1 MAKCSLCGGRLDLEK
16 RCTLCG
22 LDNTKNDE
30 QYKRIINKNN
40 CDGKPL
46 THVHEHSQGEAEC
59 TKWQDTKTWIG
70 KKTSLSESG
79 NKKNLASLVG
89 IIVALV
95 GIFST
100 IYGFVED
107 AFYEEIRVDVAYETS
122 LKPGNYTAGT
132 HIPEGTY
139 TLTIDSGE
147 WGLVEI
153 QSWDDEEFYMDEC
166 FYMSPN
172 EDVVEGVWLGE
183 NHVLS
188 IPTGLTL
195 YIYSEDADPNGIFS
209 QINSQMEGYLISQT
223 SVAGVDFPAG
233 VYDIVF
239 DREYPDDKGN
249 VSYQIMDAETGLVM
263 MERSQIIDSDND
275 VFHNLMLPEGS
286 VIWLE
291 GLRQFI
297 IQPSEVISVTE

>member
-46 THVHEHSQGEAEC
+46 THVHEHSQGKAEEA
-59 TKWQDTKTWIG
+59 KWQNTKTWTE
-70 KKTSLSESG
+70 KKIYSQKG
-79 NKKNLASLVG
+79 DNKKNLASLVG
-89 IIVALV
+89 IIVAIV

-107 AFYEEIRVDVAYETS
+107 ASYEEIGVDVAYETS
-122 LKPGNYTAGT
+122 LKPGNYAVGT

-139 TLTIDSGE
+139 TFTIDSGE

-166 FYMSPN
+166 FYMNPD

-195 YIYSEDADPNGIFS
+195 YIYSVDADPNGIIS
-209 QINSQMEGYLISQT
+209 QINSQTEGYLISQT

-239 DREYPDDKGN
+239 DREYPDDKGS

-263 MERSQIIDSDND
+263 MERSQIIDSDNA